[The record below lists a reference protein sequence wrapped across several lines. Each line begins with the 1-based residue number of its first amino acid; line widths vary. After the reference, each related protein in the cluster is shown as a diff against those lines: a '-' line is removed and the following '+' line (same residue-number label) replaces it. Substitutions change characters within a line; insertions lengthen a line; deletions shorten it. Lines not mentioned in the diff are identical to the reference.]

1 MRLLTSTWWRQPGR
15 PRAFGSNLA
24 VGAVWD
30 ASEDQ
35 KDAALLSLLAGGRAS
50 RGLQRILARQG
61 AAGVLEQLRWMP
73 QGHRASLPAMHTVS
87 WEHDPWARG
96 AYAFFG
102 PRFDPALRPLLAR
115 AAGRVFFAG
124 CHTSREY
131 QGYMNGAVESGQ
143 RVAMEIAAVHHLHQ
157 RPDR

>member
-1 MRLLTSTWWRQPGR
+1 MRLLTSTWRQPGR